1 MSPKLKITFFIICLL
16 ISILIIR
23 FINIEND
30 FSNLALG
37 EATST
42 VYAKD
47 SEDRSIHVSVID
59 SLNKKTIFDTWK
71 INGKKDVTLVLG
83 NSQTHS
89 INQMKVD
96 EVNYLEFLDKQI
108 VNRQILGNTYP
119 NASFQDFLISYS
131 YWKDIFPV
139 KDVIIPLFF
148 DDMREVN
155 GINYGFYPSLVNER
169 FSFSSK
175 IELLNKLNTNF
186 KLKSEEIDGFTKEQ
200 KSTQDLTEEIFN
212 KFLNKHWKSVWGKRK
227 DIQSLI
233 YSQLYLFRN
242 YIFNITPSSVRKKIP
257 ERYFNNMSA
266 LDLIIEDAVLNKI
279 NLFLYIPPI
288 RNDVKLPYDLDDY
301 IKFKNEIEYKSN
313 RNNQF
318 IHYED
323 FSEIVPAKFFGFK
336 SSTTINNKNK
346 ELDFMHFQFAGHK
359 ILGNKLLDFYNSK
372 KNK

>member
-131 YWKDIFPV
+131 
-139 KDVIIPLFF
+139 
-148 DDMREVN
+148 
-155 GINYGFYPSLVNER
+155 
-169 FSFSSK
+169 
-175 IELLNKLNTNF
+175 
-186 KLKSEEIDGFTKEQ
+186 
-200 KSTQDLTEEIFN
+200 
-212 KFLNKHWKSVWGKRK
+212 
-227 DIQSLI
+227 
-233 YSQLYLFRN
+233 
-242 YIFNITPSSVRKKIP
+242 
-257 ERYFNNMSA
+257 
-266 LDLIIEDAVLNKI
+266 
-279 NLFLYIPPI
+279 
-288 RNDVKLPYDLDDY
+288 
-301 IKFKNEIEYKSN
+301 
-313 RNNQF
+313 
-318 IHYED
+318 
-323 FSEIVPAKFFGFK
+323 
-336 SSTTINNKNK
+336 
-346 ELDFMHFQFAGHK
+346 
-359 ILGNKLLDFYNSK
+359 
-372 KNK
+372 

>member
-131 YWKDIFPV
+131 YWKDILPV
-139 KDVIIPLFF
+139 KDVIIPVFF

-155 GINYGFYPSLVNER
+155 GINYNFYPLLVKEG
-169 FSFSSK
+169 FSFSSE
-175 IELLNKLNTNF
+175 IELLKKLNKNF
-186 KLKSEEIDGFTKEQ
+186 KLKSEEINGFTKEQ

-242 YIFNITPSSVRKKIP
+242 YIFNITPSSIRKKIP

-266 LDLIIEDAVLNKI
+266 LDLIIEDALLNKI

-301 IKFKNEIEYKSN
+301 NKFKNEIEYKSN
-313 RNNQF
+313 RHNKF

-336 SSTTINNKNK
+336 SSTTINNKSK
-346 ELDFMHFQFAGHK
+346 ELDFMHFQYAGHK
-359 ILGNKLLDFYNSK
+359 ILGNTLLNFYNSK